1 MDVYGFGVKMLERKG
16 FCWFGAGLWGV
27 EAALRNWAYGLSF
40 VLRGAHMGL
49 VERFKRR
56 QWE

>member
-1 MDVYGFGVKMLERKG
+1 MYGFGVKMLERKG